1 MDETRVKDNVSEI
14 KIHRIEDT
22 FDHVVNFWKIRNAT
36 HKESTDFISK
46 LSIQNFRKKKIDHTE
61 IMKNF
66 MHSHTTPLLTCAK
79 ILTCRLNI

>member
-36 HKESTDFISK
+36 HKESTDFIPKFRFKISEK
-46 LSIQNFRKKKIDHTE
+46 IKNLSIRK
-61 IMKNF
+61 
-66 MHSHTTPLLTCAK
+66 
-79 ILTCRLNI
+79 